1 MTAPSTGPAATSA
14 PLALEF
20 DEFDRRGKLVTL
32 SWEGAQHLSQTGL
45 VEVLPAG
52 RDTWRL
58 VPGGAVG
65 SVHVEG
71 LSVRVMP
78 AASLGL
84 TQLFF
89 LLDHAADDPFLS
101 SAVPAR
107 DDDELWFS
115 VAESMARLAHQALS
129 AGLIRGYRRV
139 DEALTTV
146 RGRIRLG
153 DQIRRRPGM
162 IIPLEVSYSE
172 FTPDIPEN
180 RILRTAAHRL
190 QFLPDLPD
198 ATRRRLAMVDARLA
212 DATLIPQG
220 AQVPTW
226 TPSRLNARYQD
237 ALALADRIVRRISVE
252 VEDGHASSAAF
263 VTEMPAL
270 FERFVESELTAAL
283 HGHCGRLLQNPV
295 VDLSSG
301 TEADGEDGSAGGRH
315 RAAVGRHRAP
325 STDPDDH
332 ISVRTGLVYEV
343 DGDPVT
349 TFVATYPTDRRA
361 RAAEHYRL
369 LAACTALGVDRAYLI
384 YPAQRRGDAPQPRR
398 IVHTDIS
405 IVEYP
410 VDLSEGPAQ
419 SSRAIVELARQAR
432 ELAAEATARRRSG
445 ARHRTE
451 GRRHAR

>member
-1 MTAPSTGPAATSA
+1 
-14 PLALEF
+14 
-20 DEFDRRGKLVTL
+20 
-32 SWEGAQHLSQTGL
+32 
-45 VEVLPAG
+45 
-52 RDTWRL
+52 
-58 VPGGAVG
+58 
-65 SVHVEG
+65 
-71 LSVRVMP
+71 
-78 AASLGL
+78 
-84 TQLFF
+84 
-89 LLDHAADDPFLS
+89 
-101 SAVPAR
+101 
-107 DDDELWFS
+107 
-115 VAESMARLAHQALS
+115 
-129 AGLIRGYRRV
+129 
-139 DEALTTV
+139 
-146 RGRIRLG
+146 
-153 DQIRRRPGM
+153 
-162 IIPLEVSYSE
+162 
-172 FTPDIPEN
+172 
-180 RILRTAAHRL
+180 
-190 QFLPDLPD
+190 
-198 ATRRRLAMVDARLA
+198 MVDARLA

-283 HGHCGRLLQNPV
+283 HGHCGRLLDNPV

-301 TEADGEDGSAGGRH
+301 TEADGDDGTTGGRH
-315 RAAVGRHRAP
+315 RASGGRHRAP
-325 STDPDDH
+325 AGGSGDH

-369 LAACTALGVDRAYLI
+369 LAACTALGVERAYLI
-384 YPAQRRGDAPQPRR
+384 YPAQRRDDAPQPRR

-410 VDLSEGPAQ
+410 VDLAEGPAH

-432 ELAAEATARRRSG
+432 ELAAETTARRRTG

-451 GRRHAR
+451 GGRHAR